1 MDSTVGKKMPQ
12 LVPASTMTTSENP
25 GRSCHVGIVEVSTKI
40 NTINGA
46 NISNMDKV
54 TRLRNEQTQRNRNE
68 PTLADIA
75 AV

>member
-1 MDSTVGKKMPQ
+1 MDNTVGKNMPQ
-12 LVPASTMTTSENP
+12 LVPASTMITLAVH

-46 NISNMDKV
+46 NMSNMDKV

-68 PTLADIA
+68 PTPADTA
-75 AV
+75 LV